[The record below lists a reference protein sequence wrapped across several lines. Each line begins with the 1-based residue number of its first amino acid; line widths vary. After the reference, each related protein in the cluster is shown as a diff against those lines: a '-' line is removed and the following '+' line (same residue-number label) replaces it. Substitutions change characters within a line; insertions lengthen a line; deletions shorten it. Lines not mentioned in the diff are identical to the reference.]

1 MLQSIAAVN
10 AALCADAAA
19 FVRESEENYH
29 RQLAEIADYIAHH
42 RDTCPVVLISGPSG
56 SGKTTTA
63 RMLEAEL
70 DRRGLETHTL
80 SQDNY
85 FRTNTEE
92 ERALREAGMLDLESP
107 ARVDEVLLAQQLEE
121 IIACR
126 PVELPVFDF
135 RTCVC
140 QPSGVTF
147 TRQPGEIVILEGIHV
162 LNPAVVPLPE
172 SQTVRLYVS
181 VRTRVEDKDGGL
193 LHPKYVRLLRRMLRD
208 ISGRG
213 RPAEG
218 TLSMFRSVEE
228 GEQKYIMPYKHRSTF
243 DIDTFCPYELNVYRG
258 VLPDE
263 VATLKDHPDMTALLD
278 VLTEALPLEA
288 TIVPPTALIREFVGG
303 SVYEDE

>member
-1 MLQSIAAVN
+1 MTQSIAAIN
-10 AALCADAAA
+10 QALCADAVT
-19 FVRESEENYH
+19 FVRKCEADYA
-29 RQLAEIADYIAHH
+29 RQLTEIADYIAAH
-42 RDTCPVVLISGPSG
+42 RDTCPVVLLSGPSG

-85 FRTNTEE
+85 FRTNTPEE
-92 ERALREAGMLDLESP
+92 TALRQAGLLDLESP
-107 ARVDEVLLAQQLEE
+107 ARVDEVLLAQQLED
-121 IIACR
+121 IIACK

-140 QPSGVTF
+140 KPSGVTF
-147 TRQPGEIVILEGIHV
+147 ARQPGEIVILEGIHV

-181 VRTRVEDKDGGL
+181 VRTRVEGKDGGL
-193 LHPKYVRLLRRMLRD
+193 LHPKYIRLLRRMLRD
-208 ISGRG
+208 VSGRG

-263 VATLKDHPDMTALLD
+263 VAALREHPDMTELLD
-278 VLTEALPLEA
+278 LLTQALPLE
-288 TIVPPTALIREFVGG
+288 TTVIPDTALIREFVGG
-303 SVYEDE
+303 SVYED

>member
-1 MLQSIAAVN
+1 MTQSIAAVN
-10 AALCADAAA
+10 TALCADAAT
-19 FVRESEENYH
+19 FVRQAEAEYA
-29 RQLAEIADYIAHH
+29 RQLADVADYIAAH
-42 RDTCPVVLISGPSG
+42 RDACPIVLISGPSG

-85 FRTNTEE
+85 FRTNTPEE
-92 ERALREAGMLDLESP
+92 TALRKAGLLDLESP
-107 ARVDEVLLAQQLEE
+107 ARVDEVLLAQQLKD
-121 IIACR
+121 IIACK

-140 QPSGVTF
+140 SPSGVTF

-181 VRTRVEDKDGGL
+181 VRTRVEGQNGGL

-208 ISGRG
+208 VSGRG
-213 RPAEG
+213 RPAVG
-218 TLSMFRSVEE
+218 TLEMFRSVEE

-243 DIDTFCPYELNVYRG
+243 DIDTFCPYELNVYRS

-263 VATLKDHPDMTALLD
+263 VAALREQPDMQELLD
-278 VLTEALPLEA
+278 LLTQALPLET

-303 SVYEDE
+303 SVYED

>member
-1 MLQSIAAVN
+1 MTQSIRAIN
-10 AALCADAAA
+10 QALCADATA
-19 FVRESEENYH
+19 FVAQAEADYA
-29 RQLAEIADYIAHH
+29 RQLSAIADHIATH
-42 RDTCPVVLISGPSG
+42 RDTCPIVLISGPSG

-92 ERALREAGMLDLESP
+92 ERALREAGLLDLESP
-107 ARVDEVLLAQQLEE
+107 ARVDEDLLARQLED
-121 IIACR
+121 IIACQ
-126 PVELPVFDF
+126 PVELPVFNF
-135 RTCVC
+135 RTCTC
-140 QPSGVTF
+140 SPSGVTF
-147 TRQPGEIVILEGIHV
+147 TRKPGEIVILEGIHV

-181 VRTRVEDKDGGL
+181 VRTRVEKSDGSL
-193 LHPKYVRLLRRMLRD
+193 LHPKYVRLMRRMLRD
-208 ISGRG
+208 VSGRG

-218 TLSMFRSVEE
+218 TLSMFQSVEV

-243 DIDTFCPYELNVYRG
+243 DVDTFCPYELNVYRA

-263 VATLKDHPDMTALLD
+263 VAALKDHPDMGELLNL
-278 VLTEALPLEA
+278 LTEALPLEP
-288 TIVPPTALIREFVGG
+288 TVVPDTALIREFIGG
-303 SVYEDE
+303 SVYED

>member
-1 MLQSIAAVN
+1 MTQSVHVVN
-10 AALCADAAA
+10 AALCADAVA
-19 FVRESEENYH
+19 FVREAEADYR
-29 RQLAEIADYIAHH
+29 RQLTAIADHIAAH

-85 FRTNTEE
+85 FRTNTPEE
-92 ERALREAGMLDLESP
+92 TALRQAGLLDLESP
-107 ARVDEVLLAQQLEE
+107 ARVDEALLAQQLED

-135 RTCVC
+135 HTCVC
-140 QPSGVTF
+140 RPSGITF
-147 TRQPGEIVILEGIHV
+147 TRKPGEIVILEGIHV

-181 VRTRVEDKDGGL
+181 VRTRVEGTDGTL
-193 LHPKYVRLLRRMLRD
+193 LHPRYVRLLRRMLRD
-208 ISGRG
+208 VSGRG

-218 TLSMFRSVEE
+218 TLAMFHSVEQ

-243 DIDTFCPYELNVYRG
+243 DIDTFCPYELHVYRSI
-258 VLPDE
+258 LPDE
-263 VATLKDHPDMTALLD
+263 VGALRDRPEMEKLLNLLTA
-278 VLTEALPLEA
+278 ALPLEP
-288 TIVPPTALIREFVGG
+288 TIVPPTALIREFIGG
-303 SVYEDE
+303 SVYEDG

>member
-1 MLQSIAAVN
+1 MTQSIQAIN
-10 AALCADAAA
+10 RLLCADATA
-19 FVRESEENYH
+19 FVAQSEADYA
-29 RQLAEIADYIAHH
+29 RQLSAIADHIAAH
-42 RDTCPVVLISGPSG
+42 RDTCPIVLISGPSG

-92 ERALREAGMLDLESP
+92 ERALREAGLLDLESP
-107 ARVDEVLLAQQLEE
+107 ARVDEVLLAQQLED
-121 IIACR
+121 IIACK

-140 QPSGVTF
+140 SPSGVTF
-147 TRQPGEIVILEGIHV
+147 TRKPGEIVILEGIHV

-181 VRTRVEDKDGGL
+181 VRTRVETKDGGL

-208 ISGRG
+208 VSGRG

-218 TLSMFRSVEE
+218 TLAMFQSVEV

-243 DIDTFCPYELNVYRG
+243 DIDTFCPYELNVYRA

-263 VATLKDHPDMTALLD
+263 VAALKDHPDMGDLLGL
-278 VLTEALPLEA
+278 LTEALPLEP
-288 TIVPPTALIREFVGG
+288 TVVPDTALIREFIGG
-303 SVYEDE
+303 SVYED

>member
-1 MLQSIAAVN
+1 MTQSIAAIN
-10 AALCADAAA
+10 TALCADATA
-19 FVRESEENYH
+19 FVAQAEADYA
-29 RQLAEIADYIAHH
+29 RQLSAIADHIAAH
-42 RDTCPVVLISGPSG
+42 RDTCPIVLISGPSG

-92 ERALREAGMLDLESP
+92 ERALREAGLLDLESP
-107 ARVDEVLLAQQLEE
+107 ARVDEVLLAQQLED
-121 IIACR
+121 IIACK

-135 RTCVC
+135 RTCTC
-140 QPSGVTF
+140 SPSGVTF
-147 TRQPGEIVILEGIHV
+147 TRKPGEIVILEGIHV

-181 VRTRVEDKDGGL
+181 VRTRVETKDGGL

-208 ISGRG
+208 VSGRG

-218 TLSMFRSVEE
+218 TLAMFQSVEV

-243 DIDTFCPYELNVYRG
+243 DIDTFCPYELNVYRA

-263 VATLKDHPDMTALLD
+263 VAVLKDHPDMHDLLGL
-278 VLTEALPLEA
+278 LTEALPLEP
-288 TIVPPTALIREFVGG
+288 TVVPDTALIREFIGG
-303 SVYEDE
+303 SVYED

>member
-1 MLQSIAAVN
+1 MTQSIQAIN
-10 AALCADAAA
+10 RLLCADATA
-19 FVRESEENYH
+19 FVAQAEADYH
-29 RQLAEIADYIAHH
+29 AQLSAIADHIAAH
-42 RDTCPVVLISGPSG
+42 RDTCPIVLISGPSG

-85 FRTNTEE
+85 FRTSTPEDM
-92 ERALREAGMLDLESP
+92 RLREQGLLDLESP
-107 ARVDEVLLAQQLEE
+107 ARVDEELLARQLED
-121 IIACR
+121 IIACK
-126 PVELPVFDF
+126 PVELPVFNF
-135 RTCVC
+135 RTCTC
-140 QPSGVTF
+140 SPSGVTF
-147 TRQPGEIVILEGIHV
+147 TRKPGEIVILEGIHV

-181 VRTRVEDKDGGL
+181 VRTRVETKDGGL

-208 ISGRG
+208 VSGRG

-218 TLSMFRSVEE
+218 TLAMFQSVEV

-243 DIDTFCPYELNVYRG
+243 DIDTFCPYELNVYRA

-263 VATLKDHPDMTALLD
+263 VAVLKDHPDMGDLLNL
-278 VLTEALPLEA
+278 LTEALPLEP
-288 TIVPPTALIREFVGG
+288 TVVPDTALIREFIGG
-303 SVYEDE
+303 SVYED

>member
-1 MLQSIAAVN
+1 MTQSIAAVN
-10 AALCADAAA
+10 RLLCADAAA
-19 FVRESEENYH
+19 FVRQAEADYA
-29 RQLAEIADYIAHH
+29 RQLSDIADYIAAH
-42 RDTCPVVLISGPSG
+42 RDTCPIVLISGPSG

-85 FRTNTEE
+85 FRTNTPEE
-92 ERALREAGMLDLESP
+92 TALRQAGMLDLESP
-107 ARVDEVLLAQQLEE
+107 ARVDEVLLAQQLED
-121 IIACR
+121 IIACK

-140 QPSGVTF
+140 SPSGVTF

-181 VRTRVEDKDGGL
+181 VRTRVENGEGGL

-208 ISGRG
+208 VGGRG
-213 RPAEG
+213 RPAAG
-218 TLSMFRSVEE
+218 TLDMFRSVEV

-243 DIDTFCPYELNVYRG
+243 DIDTFCPYELNVYRA

-263 VATLKDHPDMTALLD
+263 VAALNSHPDMTDLMQ
-278 VLTEALPLEA
+278 VLTEALPLEP
-288 TIVPPTALIREFVGG
+288 TVVPDTALIREFIGG
-303 SVYEDE
+303 SVYED

>member
-1 MLQSIAAVN
+1 MTQSIQAIN
-10 AALCADAAA
+10 TALCADATA
-19 FVRESEENYH
+19 FVAQSEADYA
-29 RQLAEIADYIAHH
+29 RQLSAIADHIAAH
-42 RDTCPVVLISGPSG
+42 RDTCPIVLISGPSG

-92 ERALREAGMLDLESP
+92 ERALREAGLLDLESP
-107 ARVDEVLLAQQLEE
+107 ARVDELLLAQQLED
-121 IIACR
+121 IIACK
-126 PVELPVFDF
+126 PVELPVFNF
-135 RTCVC
+135 RTCTC
-140 QPSGVTF
+140 SPSGVTY
-147 TRQPGEIVILEGIHV
+147 TRKPGEIVILEGIHV

-181 VRTRVEDKDGGL
+181 VRTRVETKDGGL
-193 LHPKYVRLLRRMLRD
+193 LHPKYVRLMRRMLRD
-208 ISGRG
+208 VGGRG

-218 TLSMFRSVEE
+218 TLDMFRSVEV

-243 DIDTFCPYELNVYRG
+243 DIDTFCPYELNVYRA

-263 VATLKDHPDMTALLD
+263 VAALKDHPDMGDLLNL
-278 VLTEALPLEA
+278 LTEALPLEP
-288 TIVPPTALIREFVGG
+288 TVVPDTALIREFIGG
-303 SVYEDE
+303 SVYED

>member
-1 MLQSIAAVN
+1 MTQSIAAIN
-10 AALCADAAA
+10 TALCADATA
-19 FVRESEENYH
+19 FVAQSEAEYH
-29 RQLAEIADYIAHH
+29 AQLADIADHIAAH
-42 RDTCPVVLISGPSG
+42 RDICPIVLISGPSG

-92 ERALREAGMLDLESP
+92 ERALREAGLLDLESP
-107 ARVDEVLLAQQLEE
+107 ARVDELLLAQQLED
-121 IIACR
+121 IIACK

-140 QPSGVTF
+140 SPSGVTF
-147 TRQPGEIVILEGIHV
+147 IRKPGEIVILEGIHV

-181 VRTRVEDKDGGL
+181 VRTRVETKDGGL

-208 ISGRG
+208 VSGRG

-218 TLSMFRSVEE
+218 TLAMFQSVEV

-243 DIDTFCPYELNVYRG
+243 DIDTFCPYELNVYRA

-263 VATLKDHPDMTALLD
+263 VAVLKDHPDMGDLLNL
-278 VLTEALPLEA
+278 LTEALPLEP
-288 TIVPPTALIREFVGG
+288 TVVPDTALIREFIGG
-303 SVYEDE
+303 SVYED

>member
-1 MLQSIAAVN
+1 MTQSIAAIN
-10 AALCADAAA
+10 TALCADATA
-19 FVRESEENYH
+19 FVQQSEAEYH
-29 RQLAEIADYIAHH
+29 AQLADIADHIATH
-42 RDTCPVVLISGPSG
+42 RDTCPIVLISGPSG

-92 ERALREAGMLDLESP
+92 ERALREAGLLDLESP
-107 ARVDEVLLAQQLEE
+107 ARVDEVLLAQQLED
-121 IIACR
+121 IIACK

-135 RTCVC
+135 RTCTC
-140 QPSGVTF
+140 SPSGVTF
-147 TRQPGEIVILEGIHV
+147 TRKPGEIVILEGIHV

-181 VRTRVEDKDGGL
+181 VRTRVETKDGGL

-208 ISGRG
+208 VSGRG

-218 TLSMFRSVEE
+218 TLAMFQSVEV

-243 DIDTFCPYELNVYRG
+243 DIDTFCPYELNVYRA

-263 VATLKDHPDMTALLD
+263 VAVLKDHPDMGDLLNL
-278 VLTEALPLEA
+278 LTEALPLEP
-288 TIVPPTALIREFVGG
+288 TVVPYTALIREFIGG
-303 SVYEDE
+303 SVYED

>member
-1 MLQSIAAVN
+1 MTQSVREVN

-19 FVRESEENYH
+19 FVRAAEADYH
-29 RQLAEIADYIAHH
+29 RQLTAIADYIAAH
-42 RDTCPVVLISGPSG
+42 RDTCPIVLLSGPSG

-85 FRTNTEE
+85 FRTNTPEE
-92 ERALREAGMLDLESP
+92 AALRQAGLLDLESP
-107 ARVDEVLLAQQLEE
+107 ARVDEALLAQQLED

-126 PVELPVFDF
+126 PVELPRFDF
-135 RTCVC
+135 RECVC
-140 QPSGVTF
+140 KPSGITF
-147 TRQPGEIVILEGIHV
+147 TRKPGEIVILEGIHV

-181 VRTRVEDKDGGL
+181 VRTRVESAEGQL
-193 LHPKYVRLLRRMLRD
+193 LHPRYIRLLRRMLRD
-208 ISGRG
+208 VNGRG

-218 TLSMFRSVEE
+218 TLAMFQSVEE

-243 DIDTFCPYELNVYRG
+243 DVDTFCPYELNVYRG
-258 VLPDE
+258 LLPDE
-263 VATLKDHPDMTALLD
+263 AMALRDHPAMTALLD
-278 VLTEALPLEA
+278 LLTEVLPLEQ

-303 SVYEDE
+303 SIYED